1 MNETLSASRIADFL
15 RDQPD
20 FFQTHAEVFV
30 SMRVPAPHG
39 GRAVSLVERQLL
51 AVKDKVRSLEM
62 KLAEM
67 IRAGQENDATLT
79 KIADWTHTLIAAR
92 DATNL
97 PQLVETGILTY
108 FNVPHVALR
117 LWQIDT
123 PYIHLPCASSVAPDV
138 ITFTNGLMAPYC
150 GPNSGFS
157 AANWLP
163 DPILSLAM
171 LPLRTQGTTQTFGLL
186 VLGSPDPQRFTS
198 SMGTELLVR
207 IGQAAS
213 GALSRLLPEPSALS
227 AGHHA

>member
-1 MNETLSASRIADFL
+1 MNETLSASKIADFL
-15 RDQPD
+15 RDQPE

-39 GRAVSLVERQLL
+39 GRAISLIERQLL

-67 IRAGQENDATLT
+67 IRAGQENDATLS
-79 KIADWTHTLIAAR
+79 KMADWTHTLIAAR
-92 DATNL
+92 DAANL
-97 PQLVETGILTY
+97 PELVESGIREY
-108 FNVPHVALR
+108 FNVPQVALR
-117 LWQIDT
+117 LWQIDP
-123 PYIHLPCASSVAPDV
+123 PYIHQPCASSVASDV

-157 AANWLP
+157 AANWLQG
-163 DPILSLAM
+163 PILSLAM
-171 LPLRTQGTTQTFGLL
+171 LPLRTQGTSQAFGLL

-198 SMGTELLVR
+198 SMGTELLVH

-213 GALSRLLPEPSALS
+213 GALSRLLPEPLPELP
-227 AGHHA
+227 GHHA